1 MGKKINRQHKL
12 FVEKYIK
19 SWNQTQAAIDAGYS
33 AASAAQ
39 TANKILK
46 RPEVKEYMRR
56 RIEDQDSRVVADAN
70 ETLAFFT
77 SVMRGEVADQFG
89 LDASLNDRLAA
100 GRELMKRFDAVAAL
114 RPGQKKEEDAL
125 SRALREEAE
134 KMERERVKTDAE

>member
-46 RPEVKEYMRR
+46 RPEVKEYMRQ

-89 LDASLNDRLAA
+89 LDASLTDRLAA
-100 GRELMKRFDAVAAL
+100 GKELMKRFDAVAAL

-134 KMERERVKTDAE
+134 KMEKERVRDASL

>member
-46 RPEVKEYMRR
+46 RPEVKEYMRQ

-89 LDASLNDRLAA
+89 LDASLTDRLAA
-100 GRELMKRFDAVAAL
+100 GKELMKRFDAVAAL

-125 SRALREEAE
+125 SRALREEAA
-134 KMERERVKTDAE
+134 KMEKERVRDASL

>member
-1 MGKKINRQHKL
+1 MSTKINRQHKL
-12 FVEKYIK
+12 FVDKYIK

-39 TANKILK
+39 TANRILK
-46 RPEVKEYMRR
+46 RPEVKEYMKA

-77 SVMRGEVADQFG
+77 AVMRGEVNDQFG
-89 LDASLNDRLAA
+89 LDAALSDRLAA
-100 GRELMKRFDAVAAL
+100 GKELMKRYEAIGAL
-114 RPGQKKEEDAL
+114 RPGQKQEEDAL

-134 KMERERVKTDAE
+134 KLEQERVKDAAV